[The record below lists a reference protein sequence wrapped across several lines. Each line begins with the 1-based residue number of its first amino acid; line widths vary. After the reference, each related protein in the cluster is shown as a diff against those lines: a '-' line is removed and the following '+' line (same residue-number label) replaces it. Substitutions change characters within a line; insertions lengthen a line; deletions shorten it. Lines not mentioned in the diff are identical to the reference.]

1 MPHRP
6 LGGVC
11 AFAGLALLAMT
22 AAGCNLPAGSAAAP
36 TGTPTLTLPPVL
48 PTTEGPPTQPPTL
61 MPTATPPPTEITG
74 APDDT
79 PPSATPTEPPLP
91 TEEASGLP
99 ATPADVLITDNFD
112 VPSLEWY
119 AYADDA
125 SSSGQEGGIYFVS
138 MNVNGR
144 WTWRLGPVNSAT
156 KDIVIQADAR
166 LANDDPGGVYGF
178 ICRYDS
184 ATQSF
189 YNFALTGDSRY
200 RIARVNNG
208 GDWTFLMDFGEPSP
222 VVNPATQWNQ
232 VEVGCVSETLWLR
245 VNGVMLAS
253 VNDAALANTGDFGF
267 WAQTRGGAPQ
277 ARAEYDFLTVRAL
290 AP

>member
-1 MPHRP
+1 MQPAGRQRRCAHRHAHPHP
-6 LGGVC
+6 
-11 AFAGLALLAMT
+11 
-22 AAGCNLPAGSAAAP
+22 AAGVAHDGRATDPAADAHADGDAP
-36 TGTPTLTLPPVL
+36 
-48 PTTEGPPTQPPTL
+48 
-61 MPTATPPPTEITG
+61 AHRDHRR
-74 APDDT
+74 ARRHA
-79 PPSATPTEPPLP
+79 PSATPTEPPLP
-91 TEEASGLP
+91 TEEVSGLP

-232 VEVGCVSETLWLR
+232 IEVGCVSETLWLR